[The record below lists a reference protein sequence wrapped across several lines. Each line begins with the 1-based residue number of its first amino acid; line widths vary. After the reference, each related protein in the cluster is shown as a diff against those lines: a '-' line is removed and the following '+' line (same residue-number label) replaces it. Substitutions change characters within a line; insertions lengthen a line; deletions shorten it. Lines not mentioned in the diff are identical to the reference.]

1 MDQVSLRADER
12 TEFGSRVGR
21 RLRRAGSVP
30 AIVYGHGLEPLSV
43 AVDRRELHAALHTE
57 AGSNALINLEVAGSK
72 KPILTV
78 AREVQR
84 HPVRGDISHLDFI
97 SITLDE
103 EIHAE
108 VAIEY
113 TGLPIGVKRDAGI
126 VETIRTS
133 VNIQALPLDIPGH
146 ITLDITEL
154 EVGSTLR
161 VADLPAIKGVT
172 YLDEPETNLVAVI
185 IPRVIVEE
193 PTAAALEAAALAEAA
208 AAATAAETEE
218 AD

>member
-1 MDQVSLRADER
+1 MSAVGCAARFCA
-12 TEFGSRVGR
+12 GR
-21 RLRRAGSVP
+21 RLRTRARAAERGRGP
-30 AIVYGHGLEPLSV
+30 PRTPCGAAH
-43 AVDRRELHAALHTE
+43 RR
-57 AGSNALINLEVAGSK
+57 AGSNALINLEVAGNSK
-72 KPILTV
+72 PFLTV

-146 ITLDITEL
+146 ITLDISEL
-154 EVGSTLR
+154 EVGSSLR

-208 AAATAAETEE
+208 AAAGTAETEE

>member
-1 MDQVSLRADER
+1 MDQVSLRANQR

-30 AIVYGHGLEPLSV
+30 AVVYGHGLEPLSV
-43 AVDRRELHAALHTE
+43 AVDRRELHAALHTD
-57 AGSNALINLEVAGSK
+57 AGSNALINLEVAGNSK
-72 KPILTV
+72 PFLTV

-146 ITLDITEL
+146 ITLDISEL
-154 EVGSTLR
+154 EVGSSLR

-208 AAATAAETEE
+208 AAAGTAETEE

>member
-1 MDQVSLRADER
+1 MDQVSLRANQR

-30 AIVYGHGLEPLSV
+30 AVVYGHGLEPLSV
-43 AVDRRELHAALHTE
+43 AVDRRELHAALHTD
-57 AGSNALINLEVAGSK
+57 AGSNALINLEVAGNSK
-72 KPILTV
+72 PFLTV

-103 EIHAE
+103 EIEAE

-133 VNIQALPLDIPGH
+133 VNIRALPLDIPGH
-146 ITLDITEL
+146 ITLDISEL
-154 EVGSTLR
+154 EVGSSLR

-172 YLDEPETNLVAVI
+172 YLDEPDTNLVAVI

-193 PTAAALEAAALAEAA
+193 PSAAALEAAALAEAA
-208 AAATAAETEE
+208 TAAGTAATEE

>member
-1 MDQVSLRADER
+1 MDQVSLRAEPR

-30 AIVYGHGLEPLSV
+30 AVVYGRGLDPVSV

-57 AGSNALINLEVAGSK
+57 AGSNALINLEVAGTK

-97 SITLDE
+97 SISLDE

-108 VAIEY
+108 VALEY
-113 TGLPIGVKRDAGI
+113 VGLPIGVKRDAGI
-126 VETIRTS
+126 VETIRTAVS
-133 VNIQALPLDIPGH
+133 IQALPLDIPGH
-146 ITLDITEL
+146 ITVDISDL
-154 EVGSTLR
+154 EVGATVR

-172 YLDEPETNLVAVI
+172 YLDEPETDLVAVI

-193 PTAAALEAAALAEAA
+193 PTAAALEAAAAEAA
-208 AAATAAETEE
+208 AATAVTEETEE

>member
-1 MDQVSLRADER
+1 M
-12 TEFGSRVGR
+12 
-21 RLRRAGSVP
+21 
-30 AIVYGHGLEPLSV
+30 
-43 AVDRRELHAALHTE
+43 AVDRRELHAALHTD
-57 AGSNALINLEVAGSK
+57 AGSNALINLEVAGNSK
-72 KPILTV
+72 PFLTV

-146 ITLDITEL
+146 ITLDISEL
-154 EVGSTLR
+154 EVGSSLR
-161 VADLPAIKGVT
+161 VAISRRSRASRT
-172 YLDEPETNLVAVI
+172 STS
-185 IPRVIVEE
+185 RR
-193 PTAAALEAAALAEAA
+193 PTSSP
-208 AAATAAETEE
+208 
-218 AD
+218 